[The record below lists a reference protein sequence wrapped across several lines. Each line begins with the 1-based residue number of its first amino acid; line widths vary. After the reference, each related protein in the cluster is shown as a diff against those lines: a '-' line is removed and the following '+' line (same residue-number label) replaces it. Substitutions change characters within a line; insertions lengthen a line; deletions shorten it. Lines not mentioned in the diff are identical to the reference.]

1 MIELSLE
8 VLSVPFN
15 DGFTGRVKPVFDPS
29 SFSRLMCEQSLFME
43 YTSQVATA
51 NVLKAHGSL
60 TWRRDAGGKIAYSSV
75 DDTLDSCYRG
85 FTSAI
90 DSSQVIKVGQLVK
103 AE

>member
-8 VLSVPFN
+8 ELNVPFN

-60 TWRRDAGGKIAYSSV
+60 TCVSSSSCRQILRPGFDAIRKAAGRRIRAA
-75 DDTLDSCYRG
+75 
-85 FTSAI
+85 
-90 DSSQVIKVGQLVK
+90 
-103 AE
+103 